1 MRIVRAA
8 AVFAFLRAVAVSSV
22 VFGLFGAI
30 LSTSIQDFTQMMSAK
45 EQWHPSE
52 DRPVHCSR
60 RVTPR
65 LSQSLFHP
73 NLDDVGGVER
83 PKHAVSASAIDLRA
97 AQVLLDDAP
106 APQ

>member
-8 AVFAFLRAVAVSSV
+8 VVFAFLRAVAVSSV

-30 LSTSIQDFTQMMSAK
+30 LSVRLRTDDGQAK

-52 DRPVHCSR
+52 DRPAHCSR

-65 LSQSLFHP
+65 PSQSLFHP
-73 NLDDVGGVER
+73 NLDDVGRVER
-83 PKHAVSASAIDLRA
+83 PKRAVSASAIDLRA